1 MQDKRPRTGAG
12 RTERILTLCE
22 RASEIHKG
30 CDLCRD
36 VGFEL
41 MNCGEH
47 LHILQMLKLLVL
59 IFVSVALIAELII
72 F

>member
-1 MQDKRPRTGAG
+1 M
-12 RTERILTLCE
+12 
-22 RASEIHKG
+22 S
-30 CDLCRD
+30 
-36 VGFEL
+36 
-41 MNCGEH
+41 CGEH